1 MENKTAR
8 RTLYKVL
15 RKTGVSRDDIELEA
29 SFQDDLKFDQL
40 DWTLFLF
47 YLEESFKVDIEDDQA
62 SELHQVKDSLE
73 LLKKIA

>member
-15 RKTGVSRDDIELEA
+15 RKTGVSRHDIELDA

-40 DWTLFLF
+40 DWILFLF
-47 YLEESFKVDIEDDQA
+47 YLEESVDVNIGDDQA
-62 SELHQVKDSLE
+62 SELHQVKDSLK
-73 LLKKIA
+73 LLEEIA